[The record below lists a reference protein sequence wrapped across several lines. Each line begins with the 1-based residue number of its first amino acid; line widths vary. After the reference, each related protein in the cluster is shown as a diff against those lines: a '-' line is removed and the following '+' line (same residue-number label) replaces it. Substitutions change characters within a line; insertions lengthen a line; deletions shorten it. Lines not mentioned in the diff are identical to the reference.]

1 MTKRAWLL
9 VSLPA
14 TALLMAAANGAWLK
28 KVPPADHI
36 MVNPFCGQPDAVAA
50 GSNLYKNN
58 CAQCHGAD
66 GNGRGGRPPVHSA
79 RIAGA
84 SDGDLYWLL
93 KNGQQFRG
101 MPSWARLPEG
111 QRWQIVAYVG
121 SSRRGEIGSPTHL
134 ARRTTPGRPWRGSC
148 RLRHRAHC
156 PRRQSRRPAPRRSPS
171 GHRPCTCRAC
181 RRG

>member
-28 KVPPADHI
+28 KVPAADHA
-36 MVNPFCGQPDAVAA
+36 MVNPVAAQPADIAA

-58 CAQCHGAD
+58 CAQCHGAE
-66 GNGRGGRPPVHSA
+66 GNGRGSRPPVHSA

-93 KNGQQFRG
+93 KNGQPYRG

-111 QRWQIVAYVG
+111 QRWQIVAYLR
-121 SSRRGEIGSPTHL
+121 SIQPPPPST
-134 ARRTTPGRPWRGSC
+134 AAPGVPK
-148 RLRHRAHC
+148 
-156 PRRQSRRPAPRRSPS
+156 
-171 GHRPCTCRAC
+171 
-181 RRG
+181 